1 MVGSRWIYKI
11 KYVVHNSVEKYKAM
25 FVAKGYAQKEG
36 IDYEETFAP
45 VARYTSIRTVIS
57 LAAQMGWEI
66 HQMDVKTAFL
76 NEKMGFVKSDADLN
90 LYYLVVENES
100 LILVLYV
107 DDLFLTGS
115 SRLIE
120 DCKKNPATEFDM
132 KDLGR
137 MHYFLGLEVSQQKGE
152 IFLGQGRYATE
163 ILKRFRMGD
172 YRPTATPMITNWKKI
187 DASKDKDVDPT
198 LYRQLIGSVMYLVNT
213 NPDICYAV
221 NTLSQFMVE
230 PKRAHW
236 AAAKHVLR
244 YLQGTVDYGLLY
256 TKGKDIR
263 LSGFTDVD
271 WVGSSVDRKST
282 SRYCF
287 NIGS

>member
-1 MVGSRWIYKI
+1 MVEEYNSIMVSDVWEVVPRPQDRSVIGSRWIYKI
-11 KYVVHNSVEKYKAM
+11 KYAVDGSVEKYKAR

-36 IDYEETFAP
+36 IDYEKTFAP

-57 LAAQMGWEI
+57 LATQMGWEI
-66 HQMDVKTAFL
+66 HQMDVKTTFL
-76 NEKMGFVKSDADLN
+76 NGVIEEEAPRAWYGRIDGYLQKMGFVKSDADPN
-90 LYYLVVENES
+90 LYCLVVENEP

-115 SRLIE
+115 SRLIG
-120 DCKKNPATEFDM
+120 DCKKNLATEFDM

-137 MHYFLGLEVSQQKGE
+137 MHYFLGL
-152 IFLGQGRYATE
+152 
-163 ILKRFRMGD
+163 
-172 YRPTATPMITNWKKI
+172 
-187 DASKDKDVDPT
+187 
-198 LYRQLIGSVMYLVNT
+198 QLIRSLMYLVNT
-213 NPDICYAV
+213 RPDICYAV
-221 NTLSQFMVE
+221 NTLSQFIVE

-263 LSGFTDVD
+263 LSGFTDAN
-271 WVGSSVDRKST
+271 WAGSSVD
-282 SRYCF
+282 
-287 NIGS
+287 